1 MKTFLTAVSA
11 DLLPV
16 ILQLIGVVLAALIA
30 RAANTA
36 RARWGIEIEARHR
49 EALHSA
55 LMSGITSA
63 LSKGLAP
70 RAAVDA
76 AVSYTFRSV
85 PDAIAALDPSPD
97 VLSNL
102 AEAKLRQAL
111 AASPIYATG
120 DPVSMPKAA
129 GAHVVI
135 GGGGGTV
142 D

>member
-1 MKTFLTAVSA
+1 MKTLLAAVSA

-16 ILQLIGVVLAALIA
+16 ILQLIGVVLAALLA

-36 RARWGIEIEARHR
+36 RTRWGIEIEARHR

-63 LSKGLAP
+63 LSKGLTGQ
-70 RAAVDA
+70 AAITA
-76 AVSYTFRSV
+76 ALSYTLRSV
-85 PDAIAALDPSPD
+85 PDAMAALDPSPD

-111 AASPIYATG
+111 AASPFYAIG
-120 DPVSMPKAA
+120 GPVSMAEAA
-129 GAHVVI
+129 GIRA
-135 GGGGGTV
+135 GGAGGITG